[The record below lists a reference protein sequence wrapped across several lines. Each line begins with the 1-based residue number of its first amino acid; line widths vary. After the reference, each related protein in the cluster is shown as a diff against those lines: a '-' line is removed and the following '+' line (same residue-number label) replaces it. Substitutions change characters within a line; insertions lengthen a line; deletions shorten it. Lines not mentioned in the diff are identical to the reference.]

1 MLNMDKAMELMRQL
15 HSRHLL
21 TVETKCPQSNLDW
34 LEEKGLVNRSP
45 AIERK
50 ANGFTCC
57 RCGVSHKRYFAHSPC
72 EVCQKGCVYCR
83 SCIMMGKAAECGFL
97 YEWTGPQMV
106 ETCRAELTWQGELSK
121 GQKRASE
128 RMIEAIKN
136 KFDLLVWA
144 VCGAGKTEVL
154 FHGIEY
160 ALNQGMRVCI
170 ATPRT
175 DVVLELEPRLR
186 KAFQGVTITV
196 LYGGSSQRFQITP
209 LVITTTHQ
217 LMRYK
222 NAFDVLIVDEVDAFP
237 YSMDERLQF
246 AVLKAMR
253 KNRGVRIYL
262 SATPSKKMTREVS
275 RGKLEA
281 IKIPLRFHEQPLPV
295 PTFHWIGHWKKKLKK
310 NQLPPKVMNWMQRHI
325 ANRRRILLFV
335 PSIATMKK
343 VTKILREQSLNVE
356 GVSADDP
363 DRKQK
368 VQHFRDYVYD
378 VLVTTTILERGVTI
392 PNVQVG
398 VLGSES
404 TIFTESALVQISG
417 RVGRHPDYCTGDVF
431 LFHFGLTRSMKQA
444 KKHIAKM
451 NDTAAKEFSE
461 KQCGFN

>member
-1 MLNMDKAMELMRQL
+1 MDKVMELMRQL

-21 TVETKCPQSNLDW
+21 IAETRCPQSNLDW
-34 LEEKGLVNRSP
+34 LEEKGLVNRTP

-72 EVCQKGCVYCR
+72 EVCQKDCVYCR
-83 SCIMMGKAAECGFL
+83 SCIMMGKATECGFL
-97 YEWTGPQMV
+97 YEWTGPQKV
-106 ETCRAELTWQGELSK
+106 ETYRAELTWQGELSK

-128 RMIEAIKN
+128 KMIEAIKS

-160 ALNQGMRVCI
+160 ALNQGMSVCI

-186 KAFQGVTITV
+186 KAFQGMTIAV
-196 LYGGSSQRFQITP
+196 LYGGSSQRFQIAP
-209 LVITTTHQ
+209 LVIATTHQ

-222 NAFDVLIVDEVDAFP
+222 NAFDVVIVDEVDAFP

-253 KNRGVRIYL
+253 KNGGVRIYL

-275 RGKLEA
+275 SRKLEA
-281 IKIPLRFHEQPLPV
+281 IKIPLRFHKQPLPV

-310 NQLPPKVMNWMQRHI
+310 NQLPRKVMNWMQRHI
-325 ANRRRILLFV
+325 ANKRRVLLFV

-343 VTKILREQSLNVE
+343 VTKILREHSLNVE

-444 KKHIAKM
+444 KKHIVKM
-451 NDTAAKEFSE
+451 NDTAANEFSE

>member
-1 MLNMDKAMELMRQL
+1 MNMDKAMKLRQQL

-21 TVETKCPQSNLDW
+21 TVETMCPQSNLDW
-34 LEEKGLVNRSP
+34 LEEKGLVNRTP
-45 AIERK
+45 AIEK
-50 ANGFTCC
+50 KVNGFTCS
-57 RCGVSHKRYFAHSPC
+57 RCGVSQMRYFAYSPC
-72 EVCQKGCVYCR
+72 DVCQKNCVYCR
-83 SCIMMGKAAECGFL
+83 SCIMMGKVTECGSL
-97 YEWTGPQMV
+97 YEWTGPQML
-106 ETCRAELTWQGELSK
+106 EICRAELTWQGQLSK

-128 RMIEAIKN
+128 RIIEAIKN

-154 FHGIEY
+154 FHGIEF
-160 ALNQGMRVCI
+160 ALKQGMSVCI

-186 KAFQGVTITV
+186 KAFQGMKIVV
-196 LYGGSSQRFQITP
+196 LYGGSSERFQIAP
-209 LVITTTHQ
+209 LVIATTHQ

-237 YSMDERLQF
+237 YSMDESLQF

-253 KNRGVRIYL
+253 KKGGIRIYL
-262 SATPSKKMTREVS
+262 SATPSKNMMREVS
-275 RGKLEA
+275 RGILEA
-281 IKIPLRFHEQPLPV
+281 IKIPLRFHQQPLPV
-295 PTFHWIGHWKKKLKK
+295 PSFQWIGHWKKKLKK
-310 NQLPPKVMNWMQRHI
+310 NHLPPKVMKWLQRHI
-325 ANRRRILLFV
+325 AKKRRVLLFV
-335 PSIATMKK
+335 PSIANMKK
-343 VTKILREQSLNVE
+343 VTKILLEHNLNVE

-368 VQHFRDYVYD
+368 VQHFRDFAYD

-417 RVGRHPDYCTGDVF
+417 RAGRHPDYCSGDVIF
-431 LFHFGLTRSMKQA
+431 FHFGLTRSMKQA
-444 KKHIAKM
+444 KKHIVKM
-451 NDTAAKEFSE
+451 NDIAGKEFSE
-461 KQCGFN
+461 K

>member
-1 MLNMDKAMELMRQL
+1 MELMRQL

-21 TVETKCPQSNLDW
+21 TAETRCPQYKLDW
-34 LEEKGLVNRSP
+34 LEEKGLVNRTP

-72 EVCQKGCVYCR
+72 EVCQKDCVYCR
-83 SCIMMGKAAECGFL
+83 SCIMMGKATECGFL
-97 YEWTGPQMV
+97 YEWTGPQKV
-106 ETCRAELTWQGELSK
+106 ETYRAELTWQGELSK

-128 RMIEAIKN
+128 KMIEAIKS

-160 ALNQGMRVCI
+160 ALNQGMSVCI

-186 KAFQGVTITV
+186 KAFQGMTIAV
-196 LYGGSSQRFQITP
+196 LYGGSSQRFQIAP
-209 LVITTTHQ
+209 LVIATTHQ

-222 NAFDVLIVDEVDAFP
+222 NAFDVVIVDEVDAFP

-253 KNRGVRIYL
+253 KNGGVRIYL
-262 SATPSKKMTREVS
+262 SATPSKKMTRKVS
-275 RGKLEA
+275 SGKLEA
-281 IKIPLRFHEQPLPV
+281 IKIPLRFHKQPLPV

-310 NQLPPKVMNWMQRHI
+310 NQLPRKVMNWMQRHI
-325 ANRRRILLFV
+325 ENKRRVLLFV

-343 VTKILREQSLNVE
+343 VTKILREHSLNVE

-444 KKHIAKM
+444 KKHIVKM
-451 NDTAAKEFSE
+451 NDTAANEFSE

>member
-1 MLNMDKAMELMRQL
+1 MDKVMELMRQL

-21 TVETKCPQSNLDW
+21 TAETRCPQYKLDW
-34 LEEKGLVNRSP
+34 LEEKGLVNRTP

-72 EVCQKGCVYCR
+72 EVCQKDCVYCR
-83 SCIMMGKAAECGFL
+83 SCIMMGKATECGFL
-97 YEWTGPQMV
+97 YEWTGPQKV
-106 ETCRAELTWQGELSK
+106 ETYRAELTWQGELSK

-128 RMIEAIKN
+128 KMIEAIKS

-160 ALNQGMRVCI
+160 ALNQGMSVCI

-186 KAFQGVTITV
+186 KAFQGMTIAI
-196 LYGGSSQRFQITP
+196 LYGGSSQRFQIAP
-209 LVITTTHQ
+209 LVIATTHQ

-222 NAFDVLIVDEVDAFP
+222 NAFDVVIVDEVDAFP

-253 KNRGVRIYL
+253 KNGGVRIYL

-275 RGKLEA
+275 SRKLEA
-281 IKIPLRFHEQPLPV
+281 IKIPLRFHKQPLPV

-310 NQLPPKVMNWMQRHI
+310 NQLPRKVMNWMQRHI
-325 ANRRRILLFV
+325 ANKRRVLLFV

-343 VTKILREQSLNVE
+343 VTKILREHSLNVE

-444 KKHIAKM
+444 KKHIVKM
-451 NDTAAKEFSE
+451 NDTAANEFSE

>member
-1 MLNMDKAMELMRQL
+1 MNMDKAMELMRQL

-21 TVETKCPQSNLDW
+21 TAETRCPQYKLDW
-34 LEEKGLVNRSP
+34 LEEKGLVNRTP

-72 EVCQKGCVYCR
+72 EVCQKDCVYCR
-83 SCIMMGKAAECGFL
+83 SCIMMGKATECGFL
-97 YEWTGPQMV
+97 YEWTGPQIV
-106 ETCRAELTWQGELSK
+106 ETYRAELTWQGELSK

-160 ALNQGMRVCI
+160 ALNQGMSVCI

-186 KAFQGVTITV
+186 KAFQGMTIAV
-196 LYGGSSQRFQITP
+196 LYGGSSQRFQIAP
-209 LVITTTHQ
+209 LVIATTHQ

-222 NAFDVLIVDEVDAFP
+222 NAFDVVIVDEVDAFP

-253 KNRGVRIYL
+253 KNGGVRIYL
-262 SATPSKKMTREVS
+262 SATPSKKMTRKVS
-275 RGKLEA
+275 SGKLEA
-281 IKIPLRFHEQPLPV
+281 IKIPLRFHKQPLPV

-310 NQLPPKVMNWMQRHI
+310 NQLPRKVMNWMQRHI
-325 ANRRRILLFV
+325 ENKRRVLLFV

-343 VTKILREQSLNVE
+343 VTKILREHSLNVE

-444 KKHIAKM
+444 KKHIVKM
-451 NDTAAKEFSE
+451 NDTAANEFSE

>member
-1 MLNMDKAMELMRQL
+1 MNMDKVMELMRQL

-21 TVETKCPQSNLDW
+21 TAETRCPQYKLDW
-34 LEEKGLVNRSP
+34 LEEKGLVNRTP

-72 EVCQKGCVYCR
+72 EVCQKDCVYCR
-83 SCIMMGKAAECGFL
+83 SCIMMGKATECGFL
-97 YEWTGPQMV
+97 YEWTGPQKV
-106 ETCRAELTWQGELSK
+106 ETYRAELTWQGELSK

-128 RMIEAIKN
+128 KMIEAIKS

-160 ALNQGMRVCI
+160 ALNQGMSVCI

-186 KAFQGVTITV
+186 KAFQGMTIAI
-196 LYGGSSQRFQITP
+196 LYGGSSQRFQIAP
-209 LVITTTHQ
+209 LVIATTHQ

-222 NAFDVLIVDEVDAFP
+222 NAFDVVIVDEVDAFP

-253 KNRGVRIYL
+253 KNGGVRIYL

-275 RGKLEA
+275 SRKLEA
-281 IKIPLRFHEQPLPV
+281 IKIPLRFHKQPLPV

-310 NQLPPKVMNWMQRHI
+310 NQLPRKVMNWMQRHI
-325 ANRRRILLFV
+325 ANKRRVLLFV

-343 VTKILREQSLNVE
+343 VTKILREHSLNVE

-444 KKHIAKM
+444 KKHIVKM
-451 NDTAAKEFSE
+451 NDTAANEFSE

>member
-1 MLNMDKAMELMRQL
+1 MDKAMELMRQL

-21 TVETKCPQSNLDW
+21 TAETRCPQSNLDW
-34 LEEKGLVNRSP
+34 LEEKGLVNRTP

-72 EVCQKGCVYCR
+72 EVCQKDCVYCR
-83 SCIMMGKAAECGFL
+83 SCIMMGKATECGFL
-97 YEWTGPQMV
+97 YEWTGPQKV
-106 ETCRAELTWQGELSK
+106 ETYRAELTWQGELSK

-128 RMIEAIKN
+128 KMIEAIKS

-160 ALNQGMRVCI
+160 ALNQGMSVCI

-186 KAFQGVTITV
+186 KAFQGMTIAV
-196 LYGGSSQRFQITP
+196 LYGGSSQRFQIAP
-209 LVITTTHQ
+209 LVIATTHQ

-222 NAFDVLIVDEVDAFP
+222 NAFDVVIVDEVDAFP

-253 KNRGVRIYL
+253 KNGGVRIYL

-275 RGKLEA
+275 SGKLEA
-281 IKIPLRFHEQPLPV
+281 IKIPLRFHKQPLPV

-310 NQLPPKVMNWMQRHI
+310 NQLPRKVMNWMQRHI
-325 ANRRRILLFV
+325 ANKRRVLLFV

-343 VTKILREQSLNVE
+343 VTKILREHSLNVE

-368 VQHFRDYVYD
+368 VQHFRDYLYD

-444 KKHIAKM
+444 KKHIVKM
-451 NDTAAKEFSE
+451 NDTAANEFSE

>member
-1 MLNMDKAMELMRQL
+1 
-15 HSRHLL
+15 
-21 TVETKCPQSNLDW
+21 
-34 LEEKGLVNRSP
+34 
-45 AIERK
+45 
-50 ANGFTCC
+50 
-57 RCGVSHKRYFAHSPC
+57 
-72 EVCQKGCVYCR
+72 
-83 SCIMMGKAAECGFL
+83 MMGKATECGFL

-106 ETCRAELTWQGELSK
+106 ETYRAELTWQGELSK

-128 RMIEAIKN
+128 RMIEAIKS

-160 ALNQGMRVCI
+160 ALNQGMSVCI

-186 KAFQGVTITV
+186 KAFQGVAITV
-196 LYGGSSQRFQITP
+196 LYGGSSQRFQIAP
-209 LVITTTHQ
+209 LVIATNHQ

-253 KNRGVRIYL
+253 KNGGVRIYL
-262 SATPSKKMTREVS
+262 SATPSKKMTRKVS
-275 RGKLEA
+275 SGKLEA
-281 IKIPLRFHEQPLPV
+281 IKIPLRFHKQPLPV

-310 NQLPPKVMNWMQRHI
+310 NQLPRKVMNWMQRHI
-325 ANRRRILLFV
+325 ENKRRVLLFV

-343 VTKILREQSLNVE
+343 VTKILREHSLNVE

-444 KKHIAKM
+444 KKHIVKM
-451 NDTAAKEFSE
+451 NDTAANEFSE

>member
-1 MLNMDKAMELMRQL
+1 MDKAMELMRQL

-21 TVETKCPQSNLDW
+21 TAETRCPQSNLDW
-34 LEEKGLVNRSP
+34 LEEKGLVNRTP

-72 EVCQKGCVYCR
+72 EVCQMDCIYCR
-83 SCIMMGKAAECGFL
+83 SCIMMGKATECGFL

-106 ETCRAELTWQGELSK
+106 ETYRAELTWQGELTK

-128 RMIEAIKN
+128 GMIEAIKN

-186 KAFQGVTITV
+186 KAFQGMTIAV
-196 LYGGSSQRFQITP
+196 LYGGSSQRFQIAP
-209 LVITTTHQ
+209 LVIATTHQ

-253 KNRGVRIYL
+253 WNGGVRIYL

-275 RGKLEA
+275 SGKLEA
-281 IKIPLRFHEQPLPV
+281 IKIPLRFHKQPLPV

-310 NQLPPKVMNWMQRHI
+310 NQLPRKVMNWMQRHI
-325 ANRRRILLFV
+325 VNKRRVLLFV

-343 VTKILREQSLNVE
+343 VTKILREHSLNVE

-368 VQHFRDYVYD
+368 VQYFRDYEYD

-444 KKHIAKM
+444 KKHIVKM
-451 NDTAAKEFSE
+451 NDTAANEFSE

>member
-1 MLNMDKAMELMRQL
+1 MKLNMDKAMELMRQL

-21 TVETKCPQSNLDW
+21 TVETRCPQSNLDW
-34 LEEKGLVNRSP
+34 LEEKGLVNRIP

-72 EVCQKGCVYCR
+72 EVCQKDCVYCR
-83 SCIMMGKAAECGFL
+83 SCIMMGKATECGFL
-97 YEWTGPQMV
+97 YEWTGPQMA
-106 ETCRAELTWQGELSK
+106 ETCRAGLTWQGELSK

-160 ALNQGMRVCI
+160 ALNQGMSVCI

-186 KAFQGVTITV
+186 KAFQGMTIAV
-196 LYGGSSQRFQITP
+196 LYGGSSQRFQIAP
-209 LVITTTHQ
+209 LVIATTHQ

-246 AVLKAMR
+246 AVLKAM
-253 KNRGVRIYL
+253 KKKGGVRIYL

-275 RGKLEA
+275 CGKLEA
-281 IKIPLRFHEQPLPV
+281 IKIPLRFHQQPLPV
-295 PTFHWIGHWKKKLKK
+295 PTFQWIGHWKKKLARK
-310 NQLPPKVMNWMQRHI
+310 QLPSKVMNWMQRHI
-325 ANRRRILLFV
+325 ENKRRVLLFV

-343 VTKILREQSLNVE
+343 VTKILREHFLNVE

-368 VQHFRDYVYD
+368 VQYFRDYVYD

-417 RVGRHPDYCTGDVF
+417 RVGRHPDYCTGDVL

-444 KKHIAKM
+444 KKHIVKM
-451 NDTAAKEFSE
+451 NDMAAKEFSE
-461 KQCGFN
+461 KQ

>member
-1 MLNMDKAMELMRQL
+1 MNMDKAMELMRQL

-21 TVETKCPQSNLDW
+21 TAETRCPQSNLDW
-34 LEEKGLVNRSP
+34 LEEKGLVNRTP

-72 EVCQKGCVYCR
+72 EVCQKDCVYCR
-83 SCIMMGKAAECGFL
+83 SCIMMGKATECGFL
-97 YEWTGPQMV
+97 YEWTGPQKV
-106 ETCRAELTWQGELSK
+106 ETYRAELTWQGELSK

-128 RMIEAIKN
+128 KMIEAIKS

-160 ALNQGMRVCI
+160 ALNQGMSVCI

-186 KAFQGVTITV
+186 KAFQGMTIAV
-196 LYGGSSQRFQITP
+196 LYGGSSQRFQIAP
-209 LVITTTHQ
+209 LVIATTHQ

-222 NAFDVLIVDEVDAFP
+222 NAFDVVIVDEVDAFP

-253 KNRGVRIYL
+253 KNGGVRIYL

-275 RGKLEA
+275 SGKLEA
-281 IKIPLRFHEQPLPV
+281 IKIPLRFHKQPLPV

-310 NQLPPKVMNWMQRHI
+310 NQLPRKVMNWMQRHI
-325 ANRRRILLFV
+325 ANKRRVLLFV

-343 VTKILREQSLNVE
+343 VTKILREHSLNVE

-368 VQHFRDYVYD
+368 VQHFRDYLYD

-444 KKHIAKM
+444 KKHIVKM
-451 NDTAAKEFSE
+451 NDTAANEFSE

>member
-1 MLNMDKAMELMRQL
+1 
-15 HSRHLL
+15 
-21 TVETKCPQSNLDW
+21 
-34 LEEKGLVNRSP
+34 
-45 AIERK
+45 
-50 ANGFTCC
+50 
-57 RCGVSHKRYFAHSPC
+57 
-72 EVCQKGCVYCR
+72 
-83 SCIMMGKAAECGFL
+83 MMGKATECGFL

-106 ETCRAELTWQGELSK
+106 ETYRAELTWQGELTK

-186 KAFQGVTITV
+186 KAFQGMTIAV
-196 LYGGSSQRFQITP
+196 LYGGSSQRFQIAP
-209 LVITTTHQ
+209 LVIATTHQ

-246 AVLKAMR
+246 AVLKAMSR
-253 KNRGVRIYL
+253 NGGVRIYL

-275 RGKLEA
+275 SGKLEA
-281 IKIPLRFHEQPLPV
+281 IKIPLRFHKQPLPV

-310 NQLPPKVMNWMQRHI
+310 NQLPRKVMNWMQRHI
-325 ANRRRILLFV
+325 VNKRRVLLFV

-343 VTKILREQSLNVE
+343 VTKILREHSLNVE

-368 VQHFRDYVYD
+368 VQYFRDYEYD

-444 KKHIAKM
+444 KKHIVKM
-451 NDTAAKEFSE
+451 NDTAANEFSE

>member
-1 MLNMDKAMELMRQL
+1 MNMDKVMELMRQL

-21 TVETKCPQSNLDW
+21 TAETRCPQYKLDW
-34 LEEKGLVNRSP
+34 LEEKGLVNRTP

-72 EVCQKGCVYCR
+72 EVCQKDCVYCR
-83 SCIMMGKAAECGFL
+83 SCIMMGKATECGFL
-97 YEWTGPQMV
+97 YEWTGPQKV
-106 ETCRAELTWQGELSK
+106 ETYRAELTWQGELSK

-128 RMIEAIKN
+128 KMIEAIKS

-160 ALNQGMRVCI
+160 ALNQGMSVCI

-186 KAFQGVTITV
+186 KAFQGMTIAV
-196 LYGGSSQRFQITP
+196 LYGGSSQRFQIAP
-209 LVITTTHQ
+209 LVIATTHQ
-217 LMRYK
+217 LMRNK
-222 NAFDVLIVDEVDAFP
+222 NAFDVVIVDEVDAFP

-253 KNRGVRIYL
+253 KNGGVRIYL

-275 RGKLEA
+275 SGKLEA
-281 IKIPLRFHEQPLPV
+281 IKIPLRFHKQPLPV

-310 NQLPPKVMNWMQRHI
+310 NQLPRKVMNWMQRHI
-325 ANRRRILLFV
+325 ANKRRVLLFV

-343 VTKILREQSLNVE
+343 VTKILREHSLNVE

-444 KKHIAKM
+444 KKHIVKM
-451 NDTAAKEFSE
+451 NDTAANEFSE

>member
-1 MLNMDKAMELMRQL
+1 MNMDKAMELMRQL

-21 TVETKCPQSNLDW
+21 TAETRCPQSNLDW
-34 LEEKGLVNRSP
+34 LEEKGLVNRTP

-72 EVCQKGCVYCR
+72 EVCQKDCVYCR
-83 SCIMMGKAAECGFL
+83 SCIMMGKATECGFL
-97 YEWTGPQMV
+97 YEWTDPQKV
-106 ETCRAELTWQGELSK
+106 ETYRAELTWQGELSK

-128 RMIEAIKN
+128 KMIEAIKS

-160 ALNQGMRVCI
+160 ALNQGMSVCI

-186 KAFQGVTITV
+186 KAFQGMTIAV
-196 LYGGSSQRFQITP
+196 LYGGSSQRFQIAP
-209 LVITTTHQ
+209 LVIATTHQ

-222 NAFDVLIVDEVDAFP
+222 NAFDVVIVDEVDAFP

-253 KNRGVRIYL
+253 KNGGVRIYL

-275 RGKLEA
+275 SGKLEA
-281 IKIPLRFHEQPLPV
+281 IKIPSRFHKQPLPV

-310 NQLPPKVMNWMQRHI
+310 NQLPRKVMNWMQRHI
-325 ANRRRILLFV
+325 ANKRRVLLFV

-343 VTKILREQSLNVE
+343 VTKILREHSLNVE

-444 KKHIAKM
+444 KKHIVKM
-451 NDTAAKEFSE
+451 NDTAANEFPE

>member
-1 MLNMDKAMELMRQL
+1 MELMRQL

-21 TVETKCPQSNLDW
+21 TAETRCPQSNLDW
-34 LEEKGLVNRSP
+34 LEEKGLVNRTP

-72 EVCQKGCVYCR
+72 EVCQKDCVYCR
-83 SCIMMGKAAECGFL
+83 SCIMMGKATECGFL

-106 ETCRAELTWQGELSK
+106 ETYRAELTWQGELSK

-160 ALNQGMRVCI
+160 ALNQGMSVCI

-186 KAFQGVTITV
+186 KAFQGVAITV
-196 LYGGSSQRFQITP
+196 LYGGSSQRFQIAP
-209 LVITTTHQ
+209 LVIATTHQ

-253 KNRGVRIYL
+253 KNGGVRIYL
-262 SATPSKKMTREVS
+262 SATPSKIMTREVS
-275 RGKLEA
+275 SGKLEA
-281 IKIPLRFHEQPLPV
+281 IKIPLRFHKQPLPV

-310 NQLPPKVMNWMQRHI
+310 NQLPRKVMDWMQRHI
-325 ANRRRILLFV
+325 ANKRRVLLFV
-335 PSIATMKK
+335 PSIAAMKK
-343 VTKILREQSLNVE
+343 VTKILREHSLNVE

-444 KKHIAKM
+444 KKHIVKM
-451 NDTAAKEFSE
+451 NDTAANEFSE

>member
-1 MLNMDKAMELMRQL
+1 MNMDKAMELMRQL

-21 TVETKCPQSNLDW
+21 TAETRCPQSNLDW
-34 LEEKGLVNRSP
+34 LEEKGLVNRTP

-72 EVCQKGCVYCR
+72 EVCQKDCVYCR
-83 SCIMMGKAAECGFL
+83 SCIMMGKATECGFL
-97 YEWTGPQMV
+97 YEWTGPQKV
-106 ETCRAELTWQGELSK
+106 ETYRAELTWQGELSK

-128 RMIEAIKN
+128 KMIEAIKS

-160 ALNQGMRVCI
+160 ALNQGMSVCI

-186 KAFQGVTITV
+186 KAFQGMTIAV
-196 LYGGSSQRFQITP
+196 LYGGSSQRFQIAP
-209 LVITTTHQ
+209 LVIATTHQ

-246 AVLKAMR
+246 AVLKAMSR
-253 KNRGVRIYL
+253 NGGVRIYL

-275 RGKLEA
+275 SGKLEA
-281 IKIPLRFHEQPLPV
+281 IKIPLRFHKQPLPV

-310 NQLPPKVMNWMQRHI
+310 NQLPRKVMNWMQRHI
-325 ANRRRILLFV
+325 VNKRRVLLFV

-343 VTKILREQSLNVE
+343 VTKILREHSLNVE

-368 VQHFRDYVYD
+368 VQYFRDYEYD

-444 KKHIAKM
+444 KKHIVKM
-451 NDTAAKEFSE
+451 NDTAANEFSE

>member
-1 MLNMDKAMELMRQL
+1 
-15 HSRHLL
+15 
-21 TVETKCPQSNLDW
+21 
-34 LEEKGLVNRSP
+34 
-45 AIERK
+45 
-50 ANGFTCC
+50 
-57 RCGVSHKRYFAHSPC
+57 
-72 EVCQKGCVYCR
+72 
-83 SCIMMGKAAECGFL
+83 MGKATECGFL

-106 ETCRAELTWQGELSK
+106 ETYRAELTWQGELTK

-128 RMIEAIKN
+128 GMIEAIKN

-186 KAFQGVTITV
+186 KAFQGMTIAV
-196 LYGGSSQRFQITP
+196 LYGGSSQRFQIAP
-209 LVITTTHQ
+209 LVIATTHQ

-253 KNRGVRIYL
+253 RNGGVRIYL

-275 RGKLEA
+275 SGKLEA
-281 IKIPLRFHEQPLPV
+281 IKIPLRFHKQPLPV

-310 NQLPPKVMNWMQRHI
+310 NQLPRKVMNWMQRHI
-325 ANRRRILLFV
+325 VNKRRVLLFV

-343 VTKILREQSLNVE
+343 VTKILREHSLNVE

-368 VQHFRDYVYD
+368 VQYFRDYEYD

-444 KKHIAKM
+444 KKHIVKM
-451 NDTAAKEFSE
+451 NDTAANEFSE

>member
-1 MLNMDKAMELMRQL
+1 MDKAMELMRQL

-21 TVETKCPQSNLDW
+21 TAETRCPQSNLDW
-34 LEEKGLVNRSP
+34 LEEKGLVNRTP

-72 EVCQKGCVYCR
+72 EVCQKDCVYCR
-83 SCIMMGKAAECGFL
+83 SCIMMGKATECGFL
-97 YEWTGPQMV
+97 YEWTDPQKV
-106 ETCRAELTWQGELSK
+106 ETYRAELTWQGELSK

-128 RMIEAIKN
+128 KMIEAIKS

-160 ALNQGMRVCI
+160 ALNQGMSVCI

-186 KAFQGVTITV
+186 KAFQGMTIAV
-196 LYGGSSQRFQITP
+196 LYGGSSQRFQIAP
-209 LVITTTHQ
+209 LVIATTHQ

-222 NAFDVLIVDEVDAFP
+222 NAFDVVIVDEVDAFP

-253 KNRGVRIYL
+253 KNGGVRIYL

-275 RGKLEA
+275 SGKLET
-281 IKIPLRFHEQPLPV
+281 IKIPLRFHKQPLPV

-310 NQLPPKVMNWMQRHI
+310 NQLPRKVMNWMQRHI
-325 ANRRRILLFV
+325 ANKRRVLLFV

-343 VTKILREQSLNVE
+343 VTKILREHSLNVE

-444 KKHIAKM
+444 KKHIVKM
-451 NDTAAKEFSE
+451 NDTAANEFSE

>member
-1 MLNMDKAMELMRQL
+1 MDKAMELMRQL

-21 TVETKCPQSNLDW
+21 TAETRCPQSNLDW
-34 LEEKGLVNRSP
+34 LEEKGLVNRTP

-72 EVCQKGCVYCR
+72 EVCQKDCIYCR
-83 SCIMMGKAAECGFL
+83 SCIMMGKATECGFL

-106 ETCRAELTWQGELSK
+106 ETYRAELTWQGELTK

-128 RMIEAIKN
+128 GMIEAIKN

-186 KAFQGVTITV
+186 KAFQGMTIAV
-196 LYGGSSQRFQITP
+196 LYGGSSQRFQIAP
-209 LVITTTHQ
+209 LVIATTHQ

-253 KNRGVRIYL
+253 RNGGVRIYL

-275 RGKLEA
+275 SGKLEA
-281 IKIPLRFHEQPLPV
+281 IKIPLRFHKQPLPV

-310 NQLPPKVMNWMQRHI
+310 NQLPRKVMNWMQRHI
-325 ANRRRILLFV
+325 VNKRRVLLFV

-343 VTKILREQSLNVE
+343 VTKILREHSLNVE

-368 VQHFRDYVYD
+368 VQYFRDYEYD

-444 KKHIAKM
+444 KKHIVKM
-451 NDTAAKEFSE
+451 NDTAANEFSE

>member
-1 MLNMDKAMELMRQL
+1 MNMDKAMELMRQL

-21 TVETKCPQSNLDW
+21 TAETRCPQDKLDW
-34 LEEKGLVNRSP
+34 LEDKGLVNRTP

-72 EVCQKGCVYCR
+72 EVCQKDCVYCR
-83 SCIMMGKAAECGFL
+83 SCIMMGKATECGFL
-97 YEWTGPQMV
+97 YEWAGPQMV
-106 ETCRAELTWQGELSK
+106 ETYRAELTWQGELSK

-160 ALNQGMRVCI
+160 ALNQGMSVCI

-175 DVVLELEPRLR
+175 DVVLELEPRFR
-186 KAFQGVTITV
+186 KAFQGMTIAV
-196 LYGGSSQRFQITP
+196 LYGGSSQRFQIAP
-209 LVITTTHQ
+209 LVIATTHQ

-237 YSMDERLQF
+237 YSLDERLQF

-253 KNRGVRIYL
+253 KNGGVRIYL

-275 RGKLEA
+275 SGKLEA
-281 IKIPLRFHEQPLPV
+281 IKIPLRFHKQPLPV

-310 NQLPPKVMNWMQRHI
+310 NQLPHKVMNWMQGHI
-325 ANRRRILLFV
+325 ANKRRILLFV

-343 VTKILREQSLNVE
+343 VTKILLEHSLNVE

-417 RVGRHPDYCTGDVF
+417 RVGRHPEYCTGDVF
-431 LFHFGLTRSMKQA
+431 FFHFGLTKSMKQA
-444 KKHIAKM
+444 KKHIVIM
-451 NDTAAKEFSE
+451 NATAAKEFSE

>member
-1 MLNMDKAMELMRQL
+1 MNMDKAMELMRQL

-21 TVETKCPQSNLDW
+21 TAETRCPQSNLDW
-34 LEEKGLVNRSP
+34 LEEKGLVNRTP

-72 EVCQKGCVYCR
+72 EVCQKDCVYCR
-83 SCIMMGKAAECGFL
+83 SCIMMGKATECGFL
-97 YEWTGPQMV
+97 YEWTDPQKV
-106 ETCRAELTWQGELSK
+106 ETYRAELTWQGELSK

-128 RMIEAIKN
+128 KMIEAIKS

-160 ALNQGMRVCI
+160 ALNQGMSVCI

-186 KAFQGVTITV
+186 KAFQGMTIAV
-196 LYGGSSQRFQITP
+196 LYGGSSQRFQIAP
-209 LVITTTHQ
+209 LVIATTHQ

-222 NAFDVLIVDEVDAFP
+222 NAFDVVIVDEVDAFP

-253 KNRGVRIYL
+253 KNGGVRIYL

-275 RGKLEA
+275 SGKLET
-281 IKIPLRFHEQPLPV
+281 IKIPLRFHKQPLPV

-310 NQLPPKVMNWMQRHI
+310 NQLPRKVMNWMQRHI
-325 ANRRRILLFV
+325 ANKRRVLLFV

-343 VTKILREQSLNVE
+343 VTKILREHSLNVE

-444 KKHIAKM
+444 KKHIVKM
-451 NDTAAKEFSE
+451 NDTAANEFSE

>member
-1 MLNMDKAMELMRQL
+1 MNLGRQL

-21 TVETKCPQSNLDW
+21 TVEARSSQSNLDW
-34 LEEKGLVNRSP
+34 LEEKGLVNRTP
-45 AIERK
+45 AIEKK
-50 ANGFTCC
+50 ANGFTCS
-57 RCGVSHKRYFAHSPC
+57 RCGVSQKRYFAYSPC
-72 EVCQKGCVYCR
+72 DVCQKDCVYCR
-83 SCIMMGKAAECGFL
+83 SCIMMGKVTECGSL
-97 YEWTGPQMV
+97 YEWTGPQII
-106 ETCRAELTWQGELSK
+106 EICRAELTWQGELSK

-160 ALNQGMRVCI
+160 ALKQGMSVCI

-186 KAFQGVTITV
+186 KAFQGMKVVV
-196 LYGGSSQRFQITP
+196 LYGGSSERFQIAQ
-209 LVITTTHQ
+209 LVIATTHQ

-237 YSMDERLQF
+237 YSMDERLKF

-253 KNRGVRIYL
+253 KKGGVRIYL
-262 SATPSKKMTREVS
+262 SATPSKNMTREVS
-275 RGKLEA
+275 HGKLEA
-281 IKIPLRFHEQPLPV
+281 IKIPLRFHQQPLPV
-295 PTFHWIGHWKKKLKK
+295 PFFQWIGHWKKKLKK
-310 NQLPPKVMNWMQRHI
+310 NHLPSKMMSWIQKHI
-325 ANRRRILLFV
+325 AKKRRVLLFV

-343 VTKILREQSLNVE
+343 VTKILQEHNLNVE

-368 VQHFRDYVYD
+368 VQHFRDFAYD

-417 RVGRHPDYCTGDVF
+417 RAGRHPDYCTGDVIF
-431 LFHFGLTRSMKQA
+431 FHFGLTRSMKQA
-444 KKHIAKM
+444 KKHIVKM

-461 KQCGFN
+461 K

>member
-1 MLNMDKAMELMRQL
+1 MNMDKAMELMRQL

-21 TVETKCPQSNLDW
+21 TAETRCPQSNLDW
-34 LEEKGLVNRSP
+34 LEEKGLVNRTP

-72 EVCQKGCVYCR
+72 EVCQKDCIYCR
-83 SCIMMGKAAECGFL
+83 SCIMMGKATECGFL

-106 ETCRAELTWQGELSK
+106 ETYRAELTWQGELTK

-128 RMIEAIKN
+128 GMIEAIKN

-186 KAFQGVTITV
+186 KAFQGMTIAV
-196 LYGGSSQRFQITP
+196 LYGGSSQRFQIAP
-209 LVITTTHQ
+209 LVIATTHQ

-253 KNRGVRIYL
+253 RNGGVRIYL

-275 RGKLEA
+275 SGKLEA
-281 IKIPLRFHEQPLPV
+281 IKIPLRFHKQPLPV

-310 NQLPPKVMNWMQRHI
+310 NQLPRKVMNWMQRHI
-325 ANRRRILLFV
+325 VNKRRVLLFV

-343 VTKILREQSLNVE
+343 VTKILREHSLNVE

-368 VQHFRDYVYD
+368 VQYFRDYEYD

-444 KKHIAKM
+444 KKHIVKM
-451 NDTAAKEFSE
+451 NDTAANEFSE

>member
-1 MLNMDKAMELMRQL
+1 
-15 HSRHLL
+15 
-21 TVETKCPQSNLDW
+21 
-34 LEEKGLVNRSP
+34 
-45 AIERK
+45 
-50 ANGFTCC
+50 
-57 RCGVSHKRYFAHSPC
+57 
-72 EVCQKGCVYCR
+72 
-83 SCIMMGKAAECGFL
+83 MMGKATECGFL
-97 YEWTGPQMV
+97 YEWTGPQKV
-106 ETCRAELTWQGELSK
+106 ETYRAELTWQGELSK

-128 RMIEAIKN
+128 KMIEAIKS

-160 ALNQGMRVCI
+160 ALNQGMSVCI

-186 KAFQGVTITV
+186 KAFQGMTIAV
-196 LYGGSSQRFQITP
+196 LYGGSSQRFQIAP
-209 LVITTTHQ
+209 LVIATTHQ

-222 NAFDVLIVDEVDAFP
+222 NAFDVVIVDEVDAFP

-253 KNRGVRIYL
+253 KNGGVRIYL
-262 SATPSKKMTREVS
+262 SATPSKKMTRKVS
-275 RGKLEA
+275 SGKLEA
-281 IKIPLRFHEQPLPV
+281 IKIPLRFHKQPLPV

-310 NQLPPKVMNWMQRHI
+310 NQLPRKVMNWMQRHI
-325 ANRRRILLFV
+325 ENKRRVLLFV

-343 VTKILREQSLNVE
+343 VTKILREHSLNVE

-368 VQHFRDYVYD
+368 GQHFRDYVYD

-444 KKHIAKM
+444 KKHIVKM
-451 NDTAAKEFSE
+451 NDTAANEFSE

>member
-1 MLNMDKAMELMRQL
+1 MNMDKAMELMRQL

-21 TVETKCPQSNLDW
+21 TAETRCPQSNLDW
-34 LEEKGLVNRSP
+34 LEEKGLVNRTP

-72 EVCQKGCVYCR
+72 EVCQKDCVYCR
-83 SCIMMGKAAECGFL
+83 SCIMMGKATECGFL
-97 YEWTGPQMV
+97 YEWTGPQKV
-106 ETCRAELTWQGELSK
+106 ETYRAELTWQGELSK

-128 RMIEAIKN
+128 KMIEAIKS

-160 ALNQGMRVCI
+160 ALNQGMSVCI

-186 KAFQGVTITV
+186 KAFQGMTIAV
-196 LYGGSSQRFQITP
+196 LYGGSSQRFQIAP
-209 LVITTTHQ
+209 LVIATTHQ

-222 NAFDVLIVDEVDAFP
+222 NAFDVVIVDEVDAFP

-253 KNRGVRIYL
+253 KNGGVRIYL

-275 RGKLEA
+275 SGKLEA
-281 IKIPLRFHEQPLPV
+281 IKIPLRFHKQPLPV

-310 NQLPPKVMNWMQRHI
+310 NLLPRKVMNWMQRHI
-325 ANRRRILLFV
+325 ANKRRVLLFV

-343 VTKILREQSLNVE
+343 VTKILREHSLNVE

-368 VQHFRDYVYD
+368 VQHFRDYLYD

-444 KKHIAKM
+444 KKHIVKM
-451 NDTAAKEFSE
+451 NDTAANEFSE

>member
-1 MLNMDKAMELMRQL
+1 MDKAMELMRQL

-21 TVETKCPQSNLDW
+21 TAETRCPQYKLDW
-34 LEEKGLVNRSP
+34 LEEKGLVNRTP

-72 EVCQKGCVYCR
+72 EVCQKDCIYCR
-83 SCIMMGKAAECGFL
+83 SCIMMGKATECGFL

-106 ETCRAELTWQGELSK
+106 ETYRAELTWQGELTK

-128 RMIEAIKN
+128 GMIEAIKN

-186 KAFQGVTITV
+186 KAFQGMTIAV
-196 LYGGSSQRFQITP
+196 LYGGSSQRFQIAP
-209 LVITTTHQ
+209 LVIATTHQ

-253 KNRGVRIYL
+253 RNGGVRIYL

-275 RGKLEA
+275 SGKLEA
-281 IKIPLRFHEQPLPV
+281 IKIPLRFHKQPLPV

-310 NQLPPKVMNWMQRHI
+310 NQLPRKVMNWMQRHI
-325 ANRRRILLFV
+325 VNKRRVLLFV

-343 VTKILREQSLNVE
+343 VTKILREHSLNVE

-368 VQHFRDYVYD
+368 VQYFRDYEYD

-444 KKHIAKM
+444 KKHIVKM
-451 NDTAAKEFSE
+451 NDTAANEFSE

>member
-1 MLNMDKAMELMRQL
+1 
-15 HSRHLL
+15 
-21 TVETKCPQSNLDW
+21 
-34 LEEKGLVNRSP
+34 
-45 AIERK
+45 
-50 ANGFTCC
+50 
-57 RCGVSHKRYFAHSPC
+57 
-72 EVCQKGCVYCR
+72 
-83 SCIMMGKAAECGFL
+83 MMGKATECGFL

-106 ETCRAELTWQGELSK
+106 ETYRAELTWQGELTK

-128 RMIEAIKN
+128 GMIEAIKN

-144 VCGAGKTEVL
+144 VCGAGKTESA

-186 KAFQGVTITV
+186 KAFQGMTIAV
-196 LYGGSSQRFQITP
+196 LYGGSSQRFQIAP
-209 LVITTTHQ
+209 LVIATTHQ

-253 KNRGVRIYL
+253 RNGGVRIYL

-275 RGKLEA
+275 SGKLEA
-281 IKIPLRFHEQPLPV
+281 IKIPLRFHKQPLPV

-310 NQLPPKVMNWMQRHI
+310 NQLPRKVMNWMQRHI
-325 ANRRRILLFV
+325 VNKRRVLLFV

-343 VTKILREQSLNVE
+343 VTKILREHSLNVE

-368 VQHFRDYVYD
+368 VQYFRDYEYD

-444 KKHIAKM
+444 KKHIVKM
-451 NDTAAKEFSE
+451 NDTAANEFSE

>member
-1 MLNMDKAMELMRQL
+1 MNMDKVMELMRQL

-21 TVETKCPQSNLDW
+21 TAETRCPQYKLDW
-34 LEEKGLVNRSP
+34 LEEKGLVNRTP

-72 EVCQKGCVYCR
+72 EVCQKDCVYCR
-83 SCIMMGKAAECGFL
+83 SCIMMGKATECGFL
-97 YEWTGPQMV
+97 YEWTGPQKV
-106 ETCRAELTWQGELSK
+106 ETYRAELTWQGELSK

-128 RMIEAIKN
+128 KMIEAIKS

-160 ALNQGMRVCI
+160 ALNQGMSVCI

-186 KAFQGVTITV
+186 KAFQGMTIAV
-196 LYGGSSQRFQITP
+196 LYGGSSQRFQIAP
-209 LVITTTHQ
+209 LVIATTHQ
-217 LMRYK
+217 LMRNK
-222 NAFDVLIVDEVDAFP
+222 NAFDVVIVDEVDAFP

-253 KNRGVRIYL
+253 KNGGVRIYL

-275 RGKLEA
+275 SGKLEA
-281 IKIPLRFHEQPLPV
+281 IKIPLRFHKQPLPV

-310 NQLPPKVMNWMQRHI
+310 NQLPRKMMNWMQRHI
-325 ANRRRILLFV
+325 ANKRRVLLFV

-343 VTKILREQSLNVE
+343 VTKILREHSLNVE

-444 KKHIAKM
+444 KKHIVKM
-451 NDTAAKEFSE
+451 NDTAANEFSE

>member
-1 MLNMDKAMELMRQL
+1 MNMDKAMELMRQL

-21 TVETKCPQSNLDW
+21 TAETRCPQSNLDW
-34 LEEKGLVNRSP
+34 LEEKGLVNRTP
-45 AIERK
+45 AIKRK

-57 RCGVSHKRYFAHSPC
+57 RCGVSHKRYFAYSPC
-72 EVCQKGCVYCR
+72 EVCQKDCVYCR
-83 SCIMMGKAAECGFL
+83 SCIMMGKATECGFL

-106 ETCRAELTWQGELSK
+106 ETYRAELTWRGELSK

-128 RMIEAIKN
+128 RMIEAIKS

-160 ALNQGMRVCI
+160 ALNQGMSVCI

-186 KAFQGVTITV
+186 KAFQGMTIAV
-196 LYGGSSQRFQITP
+196 LYGGSSQRFQIAP
-209 LVITTTHQ
+209 LVIATTHQ

-253 KNRGVRIYL
+253 KNGGVRIYL

-275 RGKLEA
+275 SGKLET
-281 IKIPLRFHEQPLPV
+281 IKIPLRFHKQPLPV

-310 NQLPPKVMNWMQRHI
+310 NQLPRKVMNWMQRHI
-325 ANRRRILLFV
+325 ANKRRVLLFV

-343 VTKILREQSLNVE
+343 VTKILREHSLNVE

-444 KKHIAKM
+444 KKHIVKM
-451 NDTAAKEFSE
+451 NDTAANEFSE

>member
-1 MLNMDKAMELMRQL
+1 
-15 HSRHLL
+15 
-21 TVETKCPQSNLDW
+21 
-34 LEEKGLVNRSP
+34 
-45 AIERK
+45 
-50 ANGFTCC
+50 
-57 RCGVSHKRYFAHSPC
+57 
-72 EVCQKGCVYCR
+72 
-83 SCIMMGKAAECGFL
+83 MMGKATECGFL
-97 YEWTGPQMV
+97 YEWTGPQIV
-106 ETCRAELTWQGELSK
+106 ETYRAELTWQGELSK

-160 ALNQGMRVCI
+160 ALNQGMSVCI

-186 KAFQGVTITV
+186 KAFQGMTIAV
-196 LYGGSSQRFQITP
+196 LYGGSSQRFQIAP
-209 LVITTTHQ
+209 LVIATTHQ

-222 NAFDVLIVDEVDAFP
+222 NAFDVVIVDEVDAFP

-253 KNRGVRIYL
+253 KNGGVRIYL
-262 SATPSKKMTREVS
+262 SATPSKKMTRKVS
-275 RGKLEA
+275 SGKLEA
-281 IKIPLRFHEQPLPV
+281 IKIPLRFHKQPLPV

-310 NQLPPKVMNWMQRHI
+310 NQLPRKVMNWMQRHI
-325 ANRRRILLFV
+325 ENKRRVLLFV

-343 VTKILREQSLNVE
+343 VTKILREHSLNVE

-444 KKHIAKM
+444 KKHIVKM
-451 NDTAAKEFSE
+451 NDTAANEFSE